1 MRMGVISQTN
11 VNKMVTHCNVSIG
24 ENGPSQIAL
33 EDLAMF
39 QSLPGAT
46 VFYPSDAVAMERAVE
61 LTANTRGI
69 GYLRATRPALPVIY
83 KNDEV
88 FQIGQAKIV
97 RQSEGD
103 QVLVVAAGVTLYE
116 ALKAADTLASAG
128 VKIRVMDPFTIKPL
142 DWTAVQTHSAACG
155 GRVVTVEDH
164 YPEGGLGDAVLAS
177 LATVRNTVVKKL
189 AVNNVPRSGR

>member
-69 GYLRATRPALPVIY
+69 GYLRATRPALTVIY
-83 KNDEV
+83 NNDEV
-88 FQIGQAKIV
+88 FQIG
-97 RQSEGD
+97 
-103 QVLVVAAGVTLYE
+103 
-116 ALKAADTLASAG
+116 
-128 VKIRVMDPFTIKPL
+128 
-142 DWTAVQTHSAACG
+142 
-155 GRVVTVEDH
+155 
-164 YPEGGLGDAVLAS
+164 
-177 LATVRNTVVKKL
+177 
-189 AVNNVPRSGR
+189 